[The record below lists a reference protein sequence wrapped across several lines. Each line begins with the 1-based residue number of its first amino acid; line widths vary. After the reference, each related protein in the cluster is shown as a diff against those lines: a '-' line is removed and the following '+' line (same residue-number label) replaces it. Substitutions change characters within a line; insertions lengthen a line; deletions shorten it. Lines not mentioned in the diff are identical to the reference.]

1 MAGIQSVTSNNYSNN
16 IYGSIASGNRI
27 NTAADDASG
36 LAVSEKMKKQ
46 VAGLDQGAA
55 NSDEGV
61 KALNIADG
69 AMGQATDSLQRIY
82 ELSVKAANTFMY
94 GAEERKAM
102 QDEASALLKDIDTM
116 AKNTTYN
123 EQQITNGGDSIHIAS
138 NPDGSGTD
146 IKKSNISLE
155 ALGLKDFDINS
166 PDAISKV
173 SKAIENISGQRAD
186 GGAATAGLEY
196 AKNYNSIASENTLSA
211 QSRLADLD
219 IPKAVSKMK
228 QQEVLKNYQMMLQK
242 KQQDEEEKKVLG
254 LFQN

>member
-1 MAGIQSVTSNNYSNN
+1 MAGIQSVTSNYSNN
-16 IYGSIASGNRI
+16 IYGNIASGNRI
-27 NTAADDASG
+27 NKASDDAAG
-36 LAVSEKMKKQ
+36 LAINEKMKSQ
-46 VAGLDQGAA
+46 VSGLDQGKA

-69 AMGQATDSLQRIY
+69 AMGQATDSLQRVY

-94 GAEERKAM
+94 GEEERKAM
-102 QDEASALLKDIDTM
+102 QDEASSLLKDIDTM

-146 IKKSNISLE
+146 IKKANISLE

-173 SKAIENISGQRAD
+173 SEAIKNISGQRAD

-211 QSRLADLD
+211 SSRLADLD

-228 QQEVLKNYQMMLQK
+228 QDEILKSYQFMLQK
-242 KQQDEEEKKVLG
+242 KKQEEEEKKILG
-254 LFQN
+254 LF